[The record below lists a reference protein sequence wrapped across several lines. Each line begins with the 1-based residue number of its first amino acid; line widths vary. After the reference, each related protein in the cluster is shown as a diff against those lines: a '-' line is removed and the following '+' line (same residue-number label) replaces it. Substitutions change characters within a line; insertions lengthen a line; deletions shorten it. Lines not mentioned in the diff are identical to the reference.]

1 MSWNIEYRPEAVDDL
16 KKLDGSQRIPV
27 LKAIEKVSSNPLP
40 DYEGGY
46 GKPLG
51 NKNGTNLSGFLKIKL
66 KKYGIRVVYDL
77 VREKQ
82 NMRIIIIGIRSD
94 NEVYYLAEK
103 RLKSDNS

>member
-1 MSWNIEYRPEAVDDL
+1 MSWNIEYRPEALDDL
-16 KKLDGSQRIPV
+16 RKLDGSQRAPV
-27 LKAIEKVSSNPLP
+27 LKAIKKVSTNPLP

-51 NKNGTNLSGFLKIKL
+51 NRNGNNLTGFLKIKL

-77 VREKQ
+77 VREDQ

-94 NEVYYLAEK
+94 NEVYDLAEK
-103 RLKSDNS
+103 RMGN